1 VKISVTWLFP
11 ICFWAWNFT
20 IFCLGLYYKQNITRW
35 LEDTTFIFSCYV
47 PWAIDMSLILVR
59 LSQNDTIF
67 KMQLNCSIS
76 KYVWSHIPSPAKNK
90 IFEILCIFIRVCVLS
105 DTMKWIYLEPYLQ
118 INCLSFYW
126 NQLWP
131 PDTRVWPAR
140 GTKPRVFIPRKRLGL
155 AFKFGFKFPV
165 GGSVPVQIY
174 KLEPKGRCCRSD
186 TTDANA
192 VYIQLVKCKDFI
204 SCVSRNYSRKYVM
217 QIRKLL
223 YMCNQENWKGR
234 DYGKKIRKIKFLF
247 HEKSNSPNI

>member
-1 VKISVTWLFP
+1 
-11 ICFWAWNFT
+11 
-20 IFCLGLYYKQNITRW
+20 
-35 LEDTTFIFSCYV
+35 
-47 PWAIDMSLILVR
+47 
-59 LSQNDTIF
+59 
-67 KMQLNCSIS
+67 
-76 KYVWSHIPSPAKNK
+76 
-90 IFEILCIFIRVCVLS
+90 
-105 DTMKWIYLEPYLQ
+105 MKWIYLESYLQ

-155 AFKFGFKFPV
+155 PV

-192 VYIQLVKCKDFI
+192 VSIQLVKCKDFI

-217 QIRKLL
+217 QSRKIL
-223 YMCNQENWKGR
+223 YMWNQENWKGWNH
-234 DYGKKIRKIKFLF
+234 GKKIRKIKFIF
-247 HEKSNSPNI
+247 YENPNSPNI